1 MGSNMT
7 EVRYYA
13 TLFAGDRVR
22 PILLEPL
29 LMRLFDDDPQIRLLV
44 RDALPH
50 YRKFQGFDRVT
61 ERICEKARAES
72 APLYERLAAI
82 DAICMLRDASCV
94 STLIELSG
102 HRDKQICVP
111 AHRALTLITC
121 QDFGKAPR
129 KWRSWLNANA
139 ERHRVEWLIEGLM
152 HSEESMRATAGLELQ
167 KLTQVY
173 YGYVAAAS
181 KREREAAQK
190 RYAEWWRTEGRT
202 RIAT

>member
-1 MGSNMT
+1 
-7 EVRYYA
+7 
-13 TLFAGDRVR
+13 LFAGDRVR
-22 PILLEPL
+22 PSLLDPLLE
-29 LMRLFDDDPQIRLLV
+29 RLFDDDPQIRLLV

-50 YRKFQGFDRVT
+50 YRKFNGFERVT
-61 ERICEKARAES
+61 ERICERARTEG

-82 DAICMLRDASCV
+82 DAISMLRDASCV
-94 STLIELSG
+94 STLIELIS
-102 HRDKQICVP
+102 HRDKQICVS

-121 QDFGKAPR
+121 QDFGKSPR
-129 KWRSWLNANA
+129 KWRNWLNANA
-139 ERHRVEWLIEGLM
+139 NRHRVEWLIEGLM
-152 HSEESMRATAGLELQ
+152 HPEEPVRATAGLELQ